1 MTKIK
6 NFFKKLGMIAF
17 KSVFAVL
24 MGVVLLSSFIVFALP
39 VSILAGIDF
48 VCQKFEN
55 KTTSKPKLEDIEIDS
70 VKLTEQIEEKQDE
83 NELVQEKIKSDRSLI
98 KQMVKDRKTATKN
111 EKKKSNLQQSVELE
125 NDIDISL

>member
-24 MGVVLLSSFIVFALP
+24 MGMVLLSSFIVFALP

-70 VKLTEQIEEKQDE
+70 VKFTEQIEEKQDE
-83 NELVQEKIKSDRSLI
+83 NELVQEKIKSDRNKRLANLSKIIAFLAKSVVAKATI
-98 KQMVKDRKTATKN
+98 K
-111 EKKKSNLQQSVELE
+111 
-125 NDIDISL
+125 I